1 MRAHAQGTMT
11 YQSALITGASSG
23 IGAAFARTLPRA
35 TALLLAGRDR
45 DRLNALAQELGLH
58 GRQVRTVVADL
69 TDPEGRYAVI
79 GAAEMARVD
88 LVINNAG
95 IGQLGRVIDNS
106 ELREMEMVQVNVAAP
121 VEITRGLLPMMLR
134 HAHESGSRAGIINVA
149 STAAFAPMP
158 LFATYAASKTFL
170 LNYTEALA
178 EELAQEPIDVLALCP
193 GATETRFFAR
203 AGVENPPS
211 GKLGGATMHSAERV
225 AQEGL
230 RALGQERVHVVG
242 PTNYLASIAMR
253 LLPRRFVTAAAE
265 TTLQKWK

>member
-1 MRAHAQGTMT
+1 MD

-23 IGAAFARTLPRA
+23 IGMAFARALPRA
-35 TALLLAGRDR
+35 TALLLHGRDR
-45 DRLNALAQELGLH
+45 DNLNALAQELALN
-58 GRQVRTVVADL
+58 GRQVRTVIADL

-79 GAAEMARVD
+79 GAAETAKVD

-121 VEITRGLLPMMLR
+121 VEITRGLLPMLLR
-134 HAHESGSRAGIINVA
+134 HAHEGNTRAGIINVA

-158 LFATYAASKTFL
+158 LFATYAATKAFL

-178 EELAQEPIDVLALCP
+178 EELAQEPVDILALCP
-193 GATETRFFAR
+193 GATETRFFDR
-203 AGVENPPS
+203 AGAGNAGVT
-211 GKLGGATMHSAERV
+211 AMHSAERV

-265 TTLQKWK
+265 ATLQKWK

>member
-1 MRAHAQGTMT
+1 MT

-23 IGAAFARTLPRA
+23 IGAAFARALPRA
-35 TALLLAGRDR
+35 TALLLTGRDR
-45 DRLNALAQELGLH
+45 DRLNALAQELGMH

-95 IGQLGRVIDNS
+95 IGQLGRVIENS

-134 HAHESGSRAGIINVA
+134 HAHESGTRAGLINVA

-178 EELAQEPIDVLALCP
+178 EEMAQEPVDILALCP
-193 GATETRFFAR
+193 GVTETRFFER
-203 AGVENPPS
+203 AGVEKPGTTP
-211 GKLGGATMHSAERV
+211 MHSAERV
-225 AQEGL
+225 AQEAL

-253 LLPRRFVTAAAE
+253 LLPRRFITAAVE
-265 TTLQKWK
+265 NTLQKWK

>member
-1 MRAHAQGTMT
+1 MT

-23 IGAAFARTLPRA
+23 IGAAFARALPRA
-35 TALLLAGRDR
+35 TSLLLTGRDR
-45 DRLNALAQELGLH
+45 DRLKALAQELGMH
-58 GRQVRTVVADL
+58 GRQVRTVIADL
-69 TDPEGRYAVI
+69 ADAEGRYAVI
-79 GAAEMARVD
+79 GAAEMAKVD

-106 ELREMEMVQVNVAAP
+106 ELREMEMVQVNIAAP
-121 VEITRGLLPMMLR
+121 VEITRGLLPALLR
-134 HAHESGSRAGIINVA
+134 HAHESGQRAGIINVA

-178 EELAQEPIDVLALCP
+178 EEMSHEPIDILALCP
-193 GATETRFFAR
+193 GATETRFFER
-203 AGVENPPS
+203 AGVEKPPA
-211 GKLGGATMHSAERV
+211 GNLGITPMHSAERV

-253 LLPRRFVTAAAE
+253 LLPRRFITAAVE
-265 TTLQKWK
+265 NTLQKWK